1 LCAYTTLVTRR
12 SVLTTRRHELLAM
25 VRGMHKTLQWLHA
38 SSGTEVQKT
47 LASYFPDVPAA
58 IYAGAIDRY
67 KALGL
72 YGTDPIT
79 KPEGVARLAAA
90 MRSGGALSRDIPF
103 ADIVDN
109 SLAEQVVS
117 ETR

>member
-1 LCAYTTLVTRR
+1 
-12 SVLTTRRHELLAM
+12 
-25 VRGMHKTLQWLHA
+25 MHRTLQWLHA
-38 SSGTEVQKT
+38 SSGAEVQKA
-47 LASYFPDVPAA
+47 LASYFPDVPAS

-79 KPEGVARLAAA
+79 RPEGVARLAAA